1 ILVNVGRT
9 GRVTPYAVMEPVFVD
24 GSTVSMAT
32 LHNQD
37 VVKAKGIKIGDTVVL
52 RKAGDIIPEIVG
64 PVMPLRGDDAVDF
77 VMPSKCPACDT
88 VLHYMKEGDVDL
100 RCPNAESCPAQIT
113 GHIEHAS
120 SRGAFDFDSLVVEAS
135 SRLSNRPAP
144 DPAENSGV
152 VDPTGAGVLSSDAHL
167 FDFAESG

>member
-1 ILVNVGRT
+1 
-9 GRVTPYAVMEPVFVD
+9 MD

-77 VMPSKCPACDT
+77 VMPSNCPACDT
-88 VLHYMKEGDVDL
+88 EL
-100 RCPNAESCPAQIT
+100 RSDERRRCRPSLSKRRKLPAQLT
-113 GHIEHAS
+113 GRIEHAA
-120 SRGAFDFDSLVVEAS
+120 SRGAFDIEA
-135 SRLSNRPAP
+135 LGEEAATWLTNGPGHRPGR
-144 DPAENSGV
+144 E
-152 VDPTGAGVLSSDAHL
+152 
-167 FDFAESG
+167 FRCC